1 MERVL
6 RQSLQTVNGGA
17 IEVFYYPA
25 TAEPPTPSW
34 DSLGGLKEAVGCGE
48 ESIGLSRAG
57 TGRDAEAGK
66 NADAN
71 GTAERDARMAE
82 EIRRSFEAGRER
94 GFQEGRAAEHAA
106 QATHAGARDR
116 AHMEQAARL
125 VENFRSEQM
134 RYFEAMEHEVVKLSL
149 AVAARVLRREAQMDP
164 LLLTGAVRVALG
176 QLSASTQVQLKVP
189 AEELELWSETIAHVP
204 NLAVKPVV
212 IEGDGM
218 GPGDCVMETELGS
231 VDLGV
236 RAQLGEIERG
246 FFDCARRK
254 PERHVEEED
263 SVTAEV
269 CR

>member
-1 MERVL
+1 
-6 RQSLQTVNGGA
+6 VNGGA
-17 IEVFYYPA
+17 VEIFHYPA
-25 TAEPPTPSW
+25 TAEQPTPSW
-34 DSLGGLKEAVGCGE
+34 DSLGGPEESAGCGE
-48 ESIGLSRAG
+48 ENIGLKRAG
-57 TGRDAEAGK
+57 TGRDAEADGR
-66 NADAN
+66 
-71 GTAERDARMAE
+71 AERDARMAE

-94 GFQEGRAAEHAA
+94 GLQEGRTAEHAA
-106 QATHAGARDR
+106 QAAHAGARDR

-134 RYFEAMEHEVVKLSL
+134 QYFEAVEHEVVKLSL

-176 QLSASTQVQLKVP
+176 QLSATTQVRLKVP

-218 GPGDCVMETELGS
+218 GPGDCLMETELGS

-236 RAQLGEIERG
+236 RAQMGEIERG
-246 FFDCARRK
+246 FFDCARRN
-254 PERHVEEED
+254 PERHVEED
-263 SVTAEV
+263 SVAEEA

>member
-1 MERVL
+1 MERAL

-17 IEVFYYPA
+17 IEIFHYLA

-34 DSLGGLKEAVGCGE
+34 DSLGGLEEAAGCE
-48 ESIGLSRAG
+48 EERIGLNRAG
-57 TGRDAEAGK
+57 TGRDAEA
-66 NADAN
+66 D
-71 GTAERDARMAE
+71 GTAERDARTAE

-106 QATHAGARDR
+106 QAAHAGARDR
-116 AHMEQAARL
+116 AHVEQAARL
-125 VENFRSEQM
+125 VENFRNEQM
-134 RYFEAMEHEVVKLSL
+134 QYFEAVEQEVVKLSL

-176 QLSASTQVQLKVP
+176 QLSATTQVRLKVP
-189 AEELELWSETIAHVP
+189 AEELELWSETIAHIP

-246 FFDCARRK
+246 FFDCARRS
-254 PERHVEEED
+254 PERDVEEED
-263 SVTAEV
+263 RVAEEA

>member
-1 MERVL
+1 MVK
-6 RQSLQTVNGGA
+6 GGA
-17 IEVFYYPA
+17 IEIFRYPA

-34 DSLGGLKEAVGCGE
+34 DSLGGLKET
-48 ESIGLSRAG
+48 AG
-57 TGRDAEAGK
+57 SGVETEGVNRTGADR

-71 GTAERDARMAE
+71 GTAARDARLAE
-82 EIRRSFEAGRER
+82 EVRRSFEAGRER
-94 GFQEGRAAEHAA
+94 GFQEGRAAEHQA
-106 QATHAGARDR
+106 QAAHAGAQDR
-116 AHMEQAARL
+116 AQIEQAARL

-176 QLSASTQVQLKVP
+176 QLSASTQVRLRVP
-189 AEELELWSETIAHVP
+189 AEELELWAETIAHLP

-218 GPGDCVMETELGS
+218 GPGDCVIETELGS

-246 FFDCARRK
+246 FFDCARRN
-254 PERHVEEED
+254 PEPMVKEAESMAEEV
-263 SVTAEV
+263 S
-269 CR
+269 R